1 MRAVDGI
8 LATYGGARP
17 AGAEPVRWAV
27 WEFPINVYLAL
38 MPAALERAGVSL
50 PEHYAIRE
58 GLAAARRLKQEVR
71 KTHTVI

>member
-1 MRAVDGI
+1 M
-8 LATYGGARP
+8 
-17 AGAEPVRWAV
+17 RWAV
-27 WEFPINVYLAL
+27 WEFPINTYLAL

-58 GLAAARRLKQEVR
+58 GLAAARRLKQQIR